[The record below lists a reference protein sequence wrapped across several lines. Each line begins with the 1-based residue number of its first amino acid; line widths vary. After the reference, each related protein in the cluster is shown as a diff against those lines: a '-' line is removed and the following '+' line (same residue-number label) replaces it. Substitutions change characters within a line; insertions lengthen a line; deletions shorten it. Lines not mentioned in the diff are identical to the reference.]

1 MRISPQEII
10 LILVIFLL
18 LFGAKKLPD
27 AARSIGKAFKAF
39 KGEMRDMRNDLN
51 VSEDDSKPSGEQKS

>member
-1 MRISPQEII
+1 MHIGAPEIL
-10 LILVIFLL
+10 LILFLVFL

-39 KGEMRDMRNDLN
+39 KREMKDIKTDMEI
-51 VSEDDSKPSGEQKS
+51 SDSDNH

>member
-39 KGEMRDMRNDLN
+39 KREMKDMRSDLEVPENETNNKNDKQ
-51 VSEDDSKPSGEQKS
+51 S

>member
-39 KGEMRDMRNDLN
+39 KGEMKDMRNDLN
-51 VSEDDSKPSGEQKS
+51 VSEDDSNSSGEQKS